1 MRGGP
6 KTKASR
12 RKVFLDDVVL
22 DSLACLRSPQ
32 DQPDDFVFHS
42 ERGTP
47 LNPNNVLS
55 RAIHPACKRAGLR
68 PVSWH
73 VFRYTYSTWA
83 DPTGESLKALQAQL
97 GHTNSKLT
105 LSVYTQPMPT
115 AQRQVASKV
124 ADVLNRVLLPVA
136 PKLEGDGD
144 GGEEKKSANSVNL
157 KQSRMVGAIGFEPM
171 TSTV

>member
-1 MRGGP
+1 M
-6 KTKASR
+6 KTFRLVEK
-12 RKVFLDDVVL
+12 LPH
-22 DSLACLRSPQ
+22 SL
-32 DQPDDFVFHS
+32 S

-47 LNPNNVLS
+47 LNPYNVLS

-83 DPTGESLKALQAQL
+83 DPTGESLKALQSQL

-115 AQRQVASKV
+115 AQRQIASKV
-124 ADVLNRVLLPVA
+124 ADVLHRVLLQLL
-136 PKLEGDGD
+136 PKLRATRTKV
-144 GGEEKKSANSVNL
+144 KKREVL
-157 KQSRMVGAIGFEPM
+157 IL
-171 TSTV
+171 

>member
-1 MRGGP
+1 VI
-6 KTKASR
+6 S
-12 RKVFLDDVVL
+12 
-22 DSLACLRSPQ
+22 SPQ
-32 DQPDDFVFHS
+32 PKSAPPNRQHRPRALFNKRTPQVQPDDFVFHS

-47 LNPNNVLS
+47 LNPYNVLS

-83 DPTGESLKALQAQL
+83 DPTGESIKAMQAQL

-124 ADVLNRVLLPVA
+124 ADVLHRVLLPIA
-136 PKLEGDGD
+136 PKFEGNGD
-144 GGEEKKSANSVNL
+144 GGEEKKSANSMNL
-157 KQSRMVGAIGFEPM
+157 KQSRLVGAIGFEPM